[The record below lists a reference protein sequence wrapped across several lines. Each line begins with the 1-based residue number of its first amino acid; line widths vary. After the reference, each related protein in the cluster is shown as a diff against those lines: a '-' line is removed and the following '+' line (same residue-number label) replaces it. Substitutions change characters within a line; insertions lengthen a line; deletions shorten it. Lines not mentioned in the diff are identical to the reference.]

1 MYMSDTAI
9 LVGAISIT
17 ITMVFLV
24 RFYRK
29 QIAPGIGQ
37 RRWTQ
42 TLGGLAVI
50 IGSIL
55 LSIWW
60 RKNT

>member
-1 MYMSDTAI
+1 MNDTAYIASAMAAAI
-9 LVGAISIT
+9 LV
-17 ITMVFLV
+17 VFLV
-24 RFYRK
+24 RFYRR

-37 RRWTQ
+37 RRLRQ

-55 LSIWW
+55 LSLWL
-60 RKNT
+60 RSNG